1 MPNVVLVVLNLLSAN
16 LSYSTPALDHAFIEQ
31 TLSQISSTQA
41 DLHRTHFSKKKASS
55 NRPNQAQ
62 LTTRFENE
70 LKAAIERQNMVLDLQ
85 IQNHY
90 TISESA

>member
-31 TLSQISSTQA
+31 TMSHISTQA
-41 DLHRTHFSKKKASS
+41 DQRRTHFAKKKAPS

-62 LTTRFENE
+62 LSTRFEND